1 MIVKGQR
8 NLYLSFYLRVQMFRM
23 ETPNE
28 SCAFSFLLKQKKPQ
42 ENQKIQSS
50 LFPTVKTRQG
60 DFTTKK
66 YFKNGGKLQ

>member
-1 MIVKGQR
+1 
-8 NLYLSFYLRVQMFRM
+8 MFRM
-23 ETPNE
+23 ETLNE